1 MLGLLGSGHGLA
13 ADGAEPGIGFGFRAA
28 TPLDALANVQRKR
41 RKPQASET
49 ASGGGTGA
57 DNAVELAYRHYHGHK
72 EAR

>member
-1 MLGLLGSGHGLA
+1 MLGVED
-13 ADGAEPGIGFGFRAA
+13 ADGQPLGAA

-41 RKPQASET
+41 RKPQASEA